1 MRFSS
6 FLPFRPGWK
15 VMRRLKVLREN
26 TAIALLILATL
37 MLDVVAVALIL
48 AK

>member
-1 MRFSS
+1 
-6 FLPFRPGWK
+6 
-15 VMRRLKVLREN
+15 MRRLKVLREN

>member
-1 MRFSS
+1 
-6 FLPFRPGWK
+6 
-15 VMRRLKVLREN
+15 MRRLKVLREN
-26 TAIALLILATL
+26 TTIALLILATL